1 MTSRQTLSKKAKAL
15 QERLGLSYDHLLG
28 FRFAMN
34 VFIASMPKVELHLHI
49 EGSLEPEMLFD
60 LGKRNAVALPFASA
74 AEVRQAYNFGN
85 LKDFLDIYY

>member
-1 MTSRQTLSKKAKAL
+1 MTDL
-15 QERLGLSYDHLLG
+15 
-28 FRFAMN
+28 N

-74 AEVRQAYNFGN
+74 GEVRHTYNFGN
-85 LKDFLDIYY
+85 LQDFLDIYYQGM

>member
-1 MTSRQTLSKKAKAL
+1 MTDLN
-15 QERLGLSYDHLLG
+15 D
-28 FRFAMN
+28 
-34 VFIASMPKVELHLHI
+34 FIASMPKVELHLHI

-85 LKDFLDIYY
+85 LQDFLDIY

>member
-1 MTSRQTLSKKAKAL
+1 MTDL
-15 QERLGLSYDHLLG
+15 
-28 FRFAMN
+28 N

-74 AEVRQAYNFGN
+74 AEVRQAYNFRS
-85 LKDFLDIYY
+85 LQDFLDIYVIFLCVVFWLKEIPPEQRREHHNHP